1 MTEGDTMTTD
11 THTGTPTMADKL
23 RATWDAGD
31 YAEVAERLVLPL
43 GPVAVEAADIGAGD
57 EVLDVAAGTGNASIP
72 AAATGARV
80 TGLDIAPG
88 LLATARARAAEA
100 GVTATFVEGD
110 AEDLPFPDASFDVVT
125 STLGIQ
131 FAPHH
136 ERTAAELARVLR
148 PGGRMALCNWT
159 PEGYIG
165 RFFAAL
171 SPYMPAPPAGVSPP
185 PRWGD
190 ATHVSALFAGTGV
203 TLAFARRTVDFRDR
217 SPESFIDFMA
227 TCYGPLVK
235 AREMLSADGRWD
247 DLRADLIAVSVAMDE
262 GTEGAFRVPSEY
274 LVVTGRKR

>member
-1 MTEGDTMTTD
+1 MTTE
-11 THTGTPTMADKL
+11 TQTQTPTPTMADKL

-31 YAEVAERLVLPL
+31 YAEVADRLVMPL
-43 GPVAVEAADIGAGD
+43 GPVAVEAAAIGAGD
-57 EVLDVAAGTGNASIP
+57 EVLDVATGTGNASIP

-88 LLATARARAAEA
+88 LLRTARARAEAA
-100 GVTATFVEGD
+100 GVTAEFVEGD
-110 AEDLPFPDASFDVVT
+110 AEDLPFADASFDVVT

-171 SPYMPAPPAGVSPP
+171 GPYMPASPAGVSPP

-190 ATHVSALFAGTGV
+190 PDHVTALFAGTGV
-203 TLAFARRTVDFRDR
+203 TLSFARRTVDFRDR

-235 AREMLSADGRWD
+235 AREMLSADGRWNG
-247 DLRADLIAVSVAMDE
+247 LRADLVALSAAMDE
-262 GTEGAFRVPSEY
+262 GTAGAFRVPSEY
-274 LVVTGRKR
+274 LVVTGSKR

>member
-1 MTEGDTMTTD
+1 MTTD
-11 THTGTPTMADKL
+11 TTTTRTQAPTMADKL

-31 YAEVAERLVLPL
+31 YAEVAERLVMPL
-43 GPVAVEAADIGAGD
+43 GPVAVEAAGIHAGD
-57 EVLDVAAGTGNASIP
+57 DVLDVAAGTGNAAIP

-88 LLATARARAAEA
+88 LLATARDRAARA
-100 GVTATFVEGD
+100 GVRVAFVEGD
-110 AEDLPFPDASFDVVT
+110 AEDLPYADASFDVVT
-125 STLGIQ
+125 STLGVQ

-159 PEGYIG
+159 PQGYIG
-165 RFFAAL
+165 RFFATL

-190 ATHVSALFAGTGV
+190 PDHVSALFEGAGV
-203 TLAFARRTVDFRDR
+203 TLTFARRTVDFRDR

-235 AREMLSADGRWD
+235 ARELLSAEGRWD
-247 DLRADLIAVSVAMDE
+247 DLRADLIALSAAMDE
-262 GTEGAFRVPSEY
+262 GTAGAFRAPSEY
-274 LVVTGRKR
+274 LVVTGRKA

>member
-1 MTEGDTMTTD
+1 MTTD
-11 THTGTPTMADKL
+11 TTTRTQAPTMADKL

-31 YAEVAERLVLPL
+31 YAEVAERLVMPL
-43 GPVAVEAADIGAGD
+43 GPVAVEAAGIHAGD
-57 EVLDVAAGTGNASIP
+57 DVLDVAAGTGNAAIP

-88 LLATARARAAEA
+88 LLATARDRAARA
-100 GVTATFVEGD
+100 GVRVAFVEGD
-110 AEDLPFPDASFDVVT
+110 AEDLPYADASFDVVT
-125 STLGIQ
+125 STLGVQ

-159 PEGYIG
+159 PQGYIG
-165 RFFAAL
+165 RFFATL

-190 ATHVSALFAGTGV
+190 PDHVSALFEGTGV
-203 TLAFARRTVDFRDR
+203 TLTFARRTVDFRDR

-235 AREMLSADGRWD
+235 ARELLSAEGRWH
-247 DLRADLIAVSVAMDE
+247 DLRADLIALSAAMDE
-262 GTEGAFRVPSEY
+262 GTAGAFRAPSEY
-274 LVVTGRKR
+274 LVVTGRKA

>member
-1 MTEGDTMTTD
+1 MTTD
-11 THTGTPTMADKL
+11 TTTTRTQAPTMADKL

-31 YAEVAERLVLPL
+31 YAEVAERLVMPL
-43 GPVAVEAADIGAGD
+43 GPVAVEAAGIHAGD
-57 EVLDVAAGTGNASIP
+57 DVLDVAAGTGNAAIP

-88 LLATARARAAEA
+88 LLATARDRAARA
-100 GVTATFVEGD
+100 GVRVAFVEGD
-110 AEDLPFPDASFDVVT
+110 AEDLPYADASFDVVT
-125 STLGIQ
+125 STLGVQ

-159 PEGYIG
+159 PQGYIG
-165 RFFAAL
+165 RFFATL

-190 ATHVSALFAGTGV
+190 PDHVSALFEGTGV
-203 TLAFARRTVDFRDR
+203 TLTFARRTVDFRDR

-235 AREMLSADGRWD
+235 ARELLSAEGRWD
-247 DLRADLIAVSVAMDE
+247 DLRADLIALSAAMDE
-262 GTEGAFRVPSEY
+262 GTAGAFRAPSEY
-274 LVVTGRKR
+274 LVVTGRKA

>member
-1 MTEGDTMTTD
+1 MTTD
-11 THTGTPTMADKL
+11 TQTGAPAQTPTMADKL

-43 GPVAVEAADIGAGD
+43 GPVAVEAAAIRAGD

-88 LLATARARAAEA
+88 LVATARDRAARA
-100 GVTATFVEGD
+100 GVTAEFVEGD
-110 AEDLPFPDASFDVVT
+110 AEDIAYPDASFDVVI
-125 STLGIQ
+125 STLGVQ

-148 PGGRMALCNWT
+148 PGGRIALCNWT
-159 PEGYIG
+159 PQGYIG
-165 RFFAAL
+165 RFFATL

-185 PRWGD
+185 PKWGD
-190 ATHVSALFAGTGV
+190 PDHVTALFEGTGV

-217 SPESFIDFMA
+217 SPESFVDFMA

-247 DLRADLIAVSVAMDE
+247 DLRADLIALSAAMDE
-262 GTEGAFRVPSEY
+262 GTAGAFRVPSEY
-274 LVVTGRKR
+274 VVVTGRKA